1 MHTNTIV
8 CMYMSQGLV
17 ACPKCVSVCLCVCMC
32 QCRCDIQKV
41 SQLDAGAYG
50 IQKEKTWTLERR
62 QKEGLC
68 VSEGSFVTRL
78 HSVTVRFS
86 EPSTFQSSVK
96 VEVYI

>member
-1 MHTNTIV
+1 V
-8 CMYMSQGLV
+8 
-17 ACPKCVSVCLCVCMC
+17 C
-32 QCRCDIQKV
+32 QCRRDIQKG
-41 SQLDAGAYG
+41 SQVDAGAYG
-50 IQKEKTWTLERR
+50 NQKEKTWPLERR
-62 QKEGLC
+62 QEEVSC